1 MPPLWKALVSST
13 PPAGVELPAES
24 VAPVPSRTW
33 LCDSR
38 TFKRLQATGRSN
50 FVISP
55 VGLLASFTYSV
66 ANVTDLTYTAFVVA
80 LSVAFNDNGMSM
92 DAGAGTCWL
101 TIADLVGSIIYLIDL
116 WMGFQ
121 LGIIARWEGR
131 AVVVQNWAASA
142 RFYTR
147 CGTFWTDMLACL
159 PIFAQVA
166 VATTGSSAQLLR
178 LIATL
183 RLLRL
188 IRVVRLLANLS
199 RSSVGG
205 SHMRVLASAVTTR
218 KLLLLHAVFSLA
230 VLVNLLGCIWWNVA
244 VGEGLDNSWA
254 AAVNKDFDLLTAGE
268 PTQWL
273 VSCYFALTTI
283 VTVGYGDI
291 VPVTVKEVA
300 MTMAFQ
306 VVGVAMFAYLLNTAS
321 SLLAASGPAA
331 KRVEAIRNKLDEVE
345 STMGALEFAP
355 GLRRRIR
362 RYFALAWEPPDGCA
376 AHLPQLYAELPPA
389 LRHKLA
395 AQQLRPQAV
404 QGAAATAEAIAAAV
418 AAAVVA

>member
-1 MPPLWKALVSST
+1 MPPLWKAPVSST

-55 VGLLASFTYSV
+55 VGLLASFTYSL

-205 SHMRVLASAVTTR
+205 SHMRVLASAVTSR

-283 VTVGYGDI
+283 VTVGGCGDWTASAAQRLRTRMRYAPCAKWQAQLFSNLPQHPALHADLLPSTCSAGYGDI
-291 VPVTVKEVA
+291 VPATVKEVA
-300 MTMAFQ
+300 MCW
-306 VVGVAMFAYLLNTAS
+306 NTFK
-321 SLLAASGPAA
+321 P
-331 KRVEAIRNKLDEVE
+331 R
-345 STMGALEFAP
+345 
-355 GLRRRIR
+355 
-362 RYFALAWEPPDGCA
+362 
-376 AHLPQLYAELPPA
+376 
-389 LRHKLA
+389 
-395 AQQLRPQAV
+395 
-404 QGAAATAEAIAAAV
+404 
-418 AAAVVA
+418 